1 MVSSLVDGPFESG
14 TENPCIWRSSR
25 NVRMYRHRMASRR
38 ITVALRV
45 HLLERLVIVLSFQR
59 LVIPEPRS
67 LRDDL
72 RLVNII
78 LNMLLA

>member
-1 MVSSLVDGPFESG
+1 
-14 TENPCIWRSSR
+14 
-25 NVRMYRHRMASRR
+25 MASRR